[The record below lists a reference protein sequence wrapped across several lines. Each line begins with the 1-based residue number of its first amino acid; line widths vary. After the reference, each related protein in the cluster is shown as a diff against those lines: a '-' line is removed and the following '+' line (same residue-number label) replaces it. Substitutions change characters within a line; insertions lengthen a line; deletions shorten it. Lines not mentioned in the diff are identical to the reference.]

1 MRARKFTLAALALTA
16 GLSLTACQ
24 GSSDSNAGKD
34 TSKSSSSDSSSSSSS
49 GGNSGGS
56 GGTGGSNAS
65 DTDGTKTNGSKAA
78 AQSSRGSSGGDVTT
92 GTCKTSNLEFHT
104 AHGMGEGQLRVAMK
118 NTGEACSLKGFPGA
132 DLQSQDIGHPLSA
145 KRSDKAAP
153 GVALQNGESTR
164 FTISYPPNDTGETG
178 DFITSLVV
186 TPPNETHS
194 KNLSVSFDIPAGTDA
209 DEITV
214 DPVGTGKQ

>member
-1 MRARKFTLAALALTA
+1 MRARKLTLAALALTA

-34 TSKSSSSDSSSSSSS
+34 TSKSSSPDSSSSSSS
-49 GGNSGGS
+49 TSSGGNS

-65 DTDGTKTNGSKAA
+65 DKDGTKTNGAKANS
-78 AQSSRGSSGGDVTT
+78 AQGSGGGDVTT

-104 AHGMGEGQLRVAMK
+104 AHGMADGQLRVAMK

-153 GVALQNGESTR
+153 DVTLQNGETTR
-164 FTISYPPNDTGETG
+164 FTISYPENNTGETG
-178 DFITSLVV
+178 YFITSLVV

-194 KNLSVSFDIPAGTDA
+194 KNLSVGFDIPAGTDA